1 LFSDAYGRRKILM
14 ICLIGQTLGYGI
26 MSQMSGEWSLVVAV
40 ATVLATSI
48 FVQGACGAVY
58 SIVPL
63 IQRRMTGQIAGMA
76 GAYGNVGGVTFLT
89 VLSFVSPQAFFVV
102 LAGTSLV
109 AFLGSLFLDEPKGH
123 MVEKDEHGNV
133 HLIAVE

>member
-1 LFSDAYGRRKILM
+1 
-14 ICLIGQTLGYGI
+14 
-26 MSQMSGEWSLVVAV
+26 MSQMNGEWSLVAAV
-40 ATVLATSI
+40 AIVLATSV

-58 SIVPL
+58 SVVPL

-89 VLSFVSPQAFFVV
+89 ILSFVSPQAFFVV

-123 MVEKDEHGNV
+123 MVEKDEHGKE